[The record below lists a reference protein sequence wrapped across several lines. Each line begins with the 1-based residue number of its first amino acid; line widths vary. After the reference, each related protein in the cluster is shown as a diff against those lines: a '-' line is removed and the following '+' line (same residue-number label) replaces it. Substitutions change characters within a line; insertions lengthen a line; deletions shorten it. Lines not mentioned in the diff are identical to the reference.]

1 MKKTIFALAISVLI
15 TGCASVPM
23 ADLESDNIAK
33 SFKLVSDK
41 ANLYIYRNE
50 SMGAAI
56 KMPVLLN
63 NQSIGDTAANTYI
76 FKQIT
81 PGKYTVTSK
90 TENDAHI
97 TIDAEAGKNYFI
109 WQEVKMGMWSARS
122 QLQQVDEKTGQAA
135 VNECKLIK

>member
-1 MKKTIFALAISVLI
+1 MKKVIFALAITVLV

-23 ADLESDNIAK
+23 ADLESDNTAK

-90 TENDAHI
+90 TENDAHL
-97 TIDAEAGKNYFI
+97 TVGY
-109 WQEVKMGMWSARS
+109 
-122 QLQQVDEKTGQAA
+122 QLVG
-135 VNECKLIK
+135 